1 MTVTQTQATAAFN
14 AAPVMNAQMP
24 NFQYGVAQSIN
35 QGSNMQFNVVN
46 GTVQEYVN
54 KYHLFAAK
62 TAQNVLE
69 MCKVIRDAKVD
80 LQEKSFLQFCKQ
92 INLPAG
98 SSTISKYLKIGER
111 YDQFIKYTD
120 RLPNSWTSLYLITD
134 IPEDQFE
141 NVLLQSTTLAN
152 VTAGGINKILGK
164 SAKPKANALLT
175 ESAAAHIYFS
185 KVPSPAEWEHFIA
198 NLSNFTQGYGG
209 LINVEYSPKFE
220 ESYETQIRGIAIA
233 AASPVINVGSQPA
246 SHTVPVGEVKPFSD
260 AVA

>member
-1 MTVTQTQATAAFN
+1 MTETQTQAAAAFN

-69 MCKVIRDAKVD
+69 MCKVIRDAKVN

-98 SSTISKYLKIGER
+98 SSTISKYLKIGDR

-164 SAKPKANALLT
+164 SAKPKTNALLT

-220 ESYETQIRGIAIA
+220 ESYETQLRGAAIA
-233 AASPVINVGSQPA
+233 QVNSF
-246 SHTVPVGEVKPFSD
+246 TVNAPQHATSSVSVQDVRPFSEP
-260 AVA
+260 VV

>member
-14 AAPVMNAQMP
+14 AAPMLSAQMP
-24 NFQYGVAQSIN
+24 NLQYGVTHSIN
-35 QGSNMQFNVVN
+35 QSPNMQFNVVN

-54 KYHLFAAK
+54 KFHLFAAK
-62 TAQNVLE
+62 TAQSVLE
-69 MCKVIRDAKVD
+69 MCKVIHDAKVN

-111 YDQFIKYTD
+111 YNQFIKYTD

-152 VTAGGINKILGK
+152 VTASGINKILGK
-164 SAKPKANALLT
+164 SVKPKANGLLT
-175 ESAAAHIYFS
+175 ESAAANIYFS
-185 KVPSPAEWEHFIA
+185 KVPSTAEWEHFIA
-198 NLSNFTQGYGG
+198 NLSNLTQGYGG

-220 ESYETQIRGIAIA
+220 ASYETQIRGAAIA
-233 AASPVINVGSQPA
+233 QVTSLPA
-246 SHTVPVGEVKPFSD
+246 SSPQQVTTIVNAQEVHPFSEP
-260 AVA
+260 VV